1 MAFCKYCGKQLN
13 EGQVCDCPGSVAAGA
28 AQPVTPAPAPAP
40 APVPTP
46 APAPAP
52 TPVPTPAQGTTQQ
65 TTGQQASGQT
75 TINITLPDK
84 EKVTATAKNA
94 WGSIIGILKKPA
106 TEGAAF
112 VARADLTLSICL
124 IVIQAV
130 CSALFGAFF
139 VGKINGL
146 IRWAGEIKFSG
157 IKAFF
162 LTLLFSVIFSAILML
177 LFWLAGLITKMKTN
191 WKQMLALV
199 AVRSVVLVP
208 FILVSALL
216 MLISIFTGMLVG
228 FPVFYGA
235 NLLGMLALVSAIRGV
250 EGCSDNK
257 AVYVVFVVS
266 VIFMMVSIWL
276 GLKEAPAYLPSSIRE
291 GMDGLRMLDS
301 LMNNIF

>member
-13 EGQVCDCPGSVAAGA
+13 EGQACDCPASVAAAGT
-28 AQPVTPAPAPAP
+28 AQTPNPAPAPAPTPAPVPAPTPAPAPAP
-40 APVPTP
+40 AAGST
-46 APAPAP
+46 
-52 TPVPTPAQGTTQQ
+52 QGTTGQ
-65 TTGQQASGQT
+65 TPGQT

-124 IVIQAV
+124 IVLQAV

-139 VGKINGL
+139 VGKVNGL

-177 LFWLAGLITKMKTN
+177 FFWLAGLITKMKTN

-208 FILVSALL
+208 LILVSAIF
-216 MLISIFTGMLVG
+216 MLISIITGMTVG
-228 FPVFYGA
+228 FPIFYGA

-301 LMNNIF
+301 LMDNIF